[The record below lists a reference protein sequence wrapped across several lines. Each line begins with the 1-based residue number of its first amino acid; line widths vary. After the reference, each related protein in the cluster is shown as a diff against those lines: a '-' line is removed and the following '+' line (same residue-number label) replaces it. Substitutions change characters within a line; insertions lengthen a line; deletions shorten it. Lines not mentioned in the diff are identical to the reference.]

1 MESLHQRTLVDQYK
15 MQPTDSLEKLCELLK
30 VYKDCKSD
38 EFKQYHT
45 QISDKVQ
52 EIKKRQRDEE
62 AENVAAW
69 KEKFGSNVSYL

>member
-1 MESLHQRTLVDQYK
+1 MLLVDTCPMYPQHA
-15 MQPTDSLEKLCELLK
+15 QSCQRL
-30 VYKDCKSD
+30 D
-38 EFKQYHT
+38 ESPRRFLQIRRVQQYHT
-45 QISDKVQ
+45 QFSDKVQ